1 MCLVVCRVRDDVPDE
16 IAPMW
21 KKMALKIIFDT
32 VMKQSFFFLL
42 LKHSLQQQAGN
53 SLSVNQIEEMA

>member
-1 MCLVVCRVRDDVPDE
+1 MRLVVCRVRDDVPDE

-21 KKMALKIIFDT
+21 TKMALKIIFDT

-42 LKHSLQQQAGN
+42 LKHSVQQQTGN